1 MLELANYEGGQFS
14 TKVSPLTFEIM
25 LIKTVIPALT
35 NQSING
41 NIYRNLE
48 QKKKKKSQHNSHLG
62 SLLQVEGGSLICC
75 VSLKS
80 ILELKDNNRVDSMA
94 AYSAI
99 LVKTLTGSF
108 PLLYSKWL
116 QMNTVQNL
124 HV

>member
-48 QKKKKKSQHNSHLG
+48 QKKKKK
-62 SLLQVEGGSLICC
+62 
-75 VSLKS
+75 VSTTP
-80 ILELKDNNRVDSMA
+80 IWEVYCR
-94 AYSAI
+94 
-99 LVKTLTGSF
+99 
-108 PLLYSKWL
+108 
-116 QMNTVQNL
+116 
-124 HV
+124 